1 MSALDFAILL
11 LYSFL
16 RWWHSCIHWCAVT
29 LVQAIKHLQNTLI
42 HPSLVL
48 NAEKMKLLMFSF
60 AGKWP
65 INIQEAAERAS
76 GWNSLTAFRLMS
88 NVGCWTMVPSYVC
101 TSLPG
106 VLICLTRRIALPW
119 GLLQIARL
127 WLTVAPRSPA
137 FPGPPAGS
145 RTGGPLFRR
154 EIIGS
159 ADAQLL
165 CTYKARRSVVQ

>member
-76 GWNSLTAFRLMS
+76 GWNWVFNCFSFNVKCRMLDYGSVSCMHKSAWSLNMLDTTYRASLRFITNCEALTHRGARFS
-88 NVGCWTMVPSYVC
+88 SVPRA
-101 TSLPG
+101 
-106 VLICLTRRIALPW
+106 TRRLPHRW
-119 GLLQIARL
+119 TFI
-127 WLTVAPRSPA
+127 
-137 FPGPPAGS
+137 
-145 RTGGPLFRR
+145 
-154 EIIGS
+154 
-159 ADAQLL
+159 
-165 CTYKARRSVVQ
+165 